1 MSEPGAGR
9 PQAAPHPGYFT
20 DGLRQIDPVIADA
33 LAEECRRQQD
43 VIELIASENIVS
55 RAVLEVQGSLLT
67 NKTVE
72 GLPGKRYHGGA
83 VNVDVIERVA
93 IERACTLFGARFAN
107 VQPHSGSQA
116 NQAVFQALL
125 APGDTV
131 LSMALTAGGHLSH
144 GAAANQSGK
153 FYKVVQYGVR
163 RQDGLIDYD
172 EVEALAREH
181 QPKLLV
187 AGGSSYPRAIDFARM
202 RRIADLAGARLLVDM
217 AHFAGLVAGGAHPDP
232 FPHADVVTTT
242 TYKSLRG
249 PRGAIALTNEE
260 SIASKINA
268 AVFPGTQGSPL
279 LHVLAAKA
287 VCLAEALKPEF
298 RIYARNVLENA
309 RALAS
314 TLSERGYDVVGGGT
328 DTPIVLVDLRRQG
341 LTGLAASDSLERAG
355 ITCNKNAVPF
365 DDEKP
370 STTSG
375 IRLGASACTTRGFGP
390 AELQKT
396 GCWIADVLDGLTRAP
411 TDNDAVERSIAR
423 QVRELTRRFPIYTP
437 ELLGLGPAEDRFPA

>member
-1 MSEPGAGR
+1 MSKLSGRDGR
-9 PQAAPHPGYFT
+9 PVLHAGYFSAR
-20 DGLRQIDPVIADA
+20 LEEIDPLIADA
-33 LAEECRRQQD
+33 LAEEQRRQQD

-72 GLPGKRYHGGA
+72 GLPGNRYHGGA
-83 VNVDVIERVA
+83 VNVDVIERAA
-93 IERACTLFGARFAN
+93 IERACILFGARFAN

-125 APGDTV
+125 APGDPV
-131 LSMALTAGGHLSH
+131 LSMSLSAGGHLSH

-153 FYKVVQYGVR
+153 FYRVMQYGVR

-172 EVEALAREH
+172 TVEAQAREH
-181 QPKLLV
+181 RPKLIV

-202 RRIADLAGARLLVDM
+202 RQIADIAGAKLLIDM
-217 AHFAGLVAGGAHPDP
+217 AHFAGLVAGGAHPNP

-249 PRGAIALTNEE
+249 PRGGIILTNDEL
-260 SIASKINA
+260 IARKINTA
-268 AVFPGTQGSPL
+268 IFPGVQGSPL
-279 LHVLAAKA
+279 LHALAAKA

-298 RIYARNVLENA
+298 RIYAAAVLENA
-309 RALAS
+309 RTLAAALIA
-314 TLSERGYDVVGGGT
+314 RGYDVVSGGT
-328 DTPIVLVDLRRQG
+328 DTPIVLLDLHRQG
-341 LTGLAASDSLERAG
+341 LKGLAASDSLERAS

-365 DDEKP
+365 DEEKP
-370 STTSG
+370 TITSG
-375 IRLGASACTTRGFGP
+375 LRLGASAVTTRGFGV

-396 GCWIADVLDGLTRAP
+396 GDWIADVLDGLARAP
-411 TDNDAVERSIAR
+411 ADNDAIERATGI
-423 QVRELTRRFPIYTP
+423 QVRKLTRRFPIYAP
-437 ELLGLGPAEDRFPA
+437 DHLGVG